1 MRVRERET
9 ETQTEIFK
17 RGRTARQTQG
27 EKEIGKNIEKR
38 AKHLGFMAETYFPHK
53 GSLISNLSFIGLSRV
68 PGIPNI

>member
-38 AKHLGFMAETYFPHK
+38 AKHLGFMAETYFPH
-53 GSLISNLSFIGLSRV
+53 IRA
-68 PGIPNI
+68 P